1 MSSLSLR
8 RSLMLRLG
16 ALVLVFS
23 GLSSIVV
30 YRLALDFSNEAYDEW
45 LLDSARSLSF
55 LVHSR
60 DGKLAVDLPVSM
72 QRALTWDAHDMVL
85 FRIDSAQAGFIGG
98 QPVPEPLPP
107 SDGGVSYA
115 DIQANHQG
123 VHQEMRAVSIVRT
136 DIVPGDT
143 ITITVAESLHKRHRL
158 ASRVLGTVMALSG
171 LLALLT
177 VLLVRDA
184 VTRGLRPLLSLTRA
198 LHARPQGDM
207 TPLPDQHLSEELQ
220 TFTQAI
226 NGLLAKL
233 DAAVQHQ
240 RRFMADAAHQLR
252 TPVAALRVELA
263 HAMRESDPAQHARAL
278 ALLRDGTERVSR
290 LTGQLLTLARAEPGG
305 LSAVNFKQLDLY
317 ALCHEVGRRI
327 IDAGLR
333 TDVDFGLEGEPG
345 TWVIGDRFLLEEA
358 ASNLVDNAL
367 KYAGLGVRI
376 TLSAQRE
383 GGQAVLAVED
393 NGTGVPADELARLGE
408 RFHRPATSPPGG
420 SGLGLAIVREI
431 AQTHGGELALSLP
444 PDGGFRAALHLPL
457 PGEPTAS
464 L

>member
-1 MSSLSLR
+1 MRSLSLR

-16 ALVLVFS
+16 VLVLVFS

-55 LVHSR
+55 LVHER

-72 QRALTWDAHDMVL
+72 QRALTWDAHDVVL
-85 FRIDSAQAGFIGG
+85 FRIDSAQAGFVGG
-98 QPVPEPLPP
+98 QPIPEPLPP
-107 SDGGVSYA
+107 TAEGVSYA
-115 DIQANHQG
+115 DIQAIHQG
-123 VHQEMRAVSIVRT
+123 TRQEMRAVSIVRT

-252 TPVAALRVELA
+252 TPVAALKVELE
-263 HAMRESDPAQHARAL
+263 HAVRESDPAQHARAL
-278 ALLRDGTERVSR
+278 ALLRDGTERMSR

-305 LSAVNFKQLDLY
+305 LSTVNFKRLDVY
-317 ALCHEVGRRI
+317 ALCHDVGRRI

-333 TDVDFGLEGEPG
+333 ADVDFGLEGEPQ
-345 TWVIGDRFLLEEA
+345 TWVMGDRFLLEEA
-358 ASNLVDNAL
+358 ASNLLDNAL
-367 KYAGLGVRI
+367 KYAGPGVHI
-376 TLSAQRE
+376 TLSAQRV
-383 GGQAVLAVED
+383 GDHAVLAVED
-393 NGTGVPADELARLGE
+393 NGAGVPSEELARLGE
-408 RFHRPATSPPGG
+408 RFHRPATSVPGG

-431 AQTHGGELALSLP
+431 AQTHGGELQCSVPAQ
-444 PDGGFRAALHLPL
+444 GGFRAALTLPL
-457 PGEPTAS
+457 APAP
-464 L
+464 